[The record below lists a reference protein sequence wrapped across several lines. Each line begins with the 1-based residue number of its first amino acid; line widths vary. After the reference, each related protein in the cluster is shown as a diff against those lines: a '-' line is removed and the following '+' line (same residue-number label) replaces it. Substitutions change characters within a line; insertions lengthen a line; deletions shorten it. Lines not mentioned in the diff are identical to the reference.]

1 MDESPDVLA
10 AEVRA
15 KRVAIDNDLELLRVR
30 LKKADPRQIDV
41 ARWAR
46 VTIPVVAGTALAWLF
61 ARRRRPIRSLDHLL
75 AAGLSEMYEAEQ
87 QLVPALGRMRA
98 QASNADLQQAF
109 EHHLQETEGH
119 VDRLRRVFRAIEM
132 KPRRSRTSAGVP
144 RIVADGERLLK
155 GVRDPDVLDAALI
168 ATAQRV
174 EHVEI
179 ATYGTLR
186 THAETLGYTHA
197 AQLLQQTLDEERAAD
212 KTLTALAERFVN
224 PQTVRTVRPA

>member
-41 ARWAR
+41 GRWAR

-197 AQLLQQTLDEERAAD
+197 ADLLQQTLDEERAAD

>member
-10 AEVRA
+10 ADVRA

-41 ARWAR
+41 ARWTR
-46 VTIPVVAGTALAWLF
+46 VVAPVIAGSGLVWLF
-61 ARRRRPIRSLDHLL
+61 ARRRRPIRSLEHLL
-75 AAGLSEMYEAEQ
+75 AAGLAEMYEAEQ
-87 QLVPALGRMRA
+87 ELVPALARMRA
-98 QASNADLQQAF
+98 QASNPDLQQAF
-109 EHHLQETEGH
+109 EHHLRETEGH
-119 VDRLRRVFRAIEM
+119 VDRLHRVFRSIEM
-132 KPRRSRTSAGVP
+132 KPKRSSTSAGVS
-144 RIVADGERLLK
+144 RIVAEGERLLK

-186 THAETLGYTHA
+186 THAETLGYADA
-197 AQLLQQTLDEERAAD
+197 AKLLQQTLDDERAAD
-212 KTLTALAERFVN
+212 KTLTSLAERFVN
-224 PQTVRTVRPA
+224 PQSVRASHPA